1 MPLNCKFQ
9 QSHILNIGILVS
21 LTVAYMRLL
30 KIAMTFE
37 KVFLTIKN
45 VLDQRQQTELS
56 LKLQTRPT

>member
-9 QSHILNIGILVS
+9 QSRILNIGILVS

-30 KIAMTFE
+30 KISMAFE

-45 VLDQRQQTELS
+45 VLDRSVRDNKQS
-56 LKLQTRPT
+56 YH